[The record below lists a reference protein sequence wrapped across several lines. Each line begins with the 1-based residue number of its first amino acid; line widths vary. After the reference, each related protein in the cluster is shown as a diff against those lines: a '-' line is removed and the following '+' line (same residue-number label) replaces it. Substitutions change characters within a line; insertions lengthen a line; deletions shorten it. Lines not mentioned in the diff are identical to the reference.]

1 VVRRSAFDE
10 KDAAWR
16 KLPCSMLQENA

>member
-1 VVRRSAFDE
+1 MVRRSAFDE

-16 KLPCSMLQENA
+16 KLPWSMLQENA